1 MPMDGPDLK
10 AVMLKQLLLVSSLAC
25 CAVAQSFVATGIAV
39 PSQGKALHNISSW
52 ICGAV
57 NIGKDIY
64 SYSCYDTALVAGTL
78 HVTTVTGLA
87 QHLRDYG
94 PRVHI
99 YIFGNAGATQTG
111 TALTSAYSAGGI
123 GVISLRG
130 KMNLV
135 VTGQYGK
142 TSGPAVRLGL
152 GWSF

>member
-1 MPMDGPDLK
+1 MAPGKQCM
-10 AVMLKQLLLVSSLAC
+10 KQLFLLIASLALS
-25 CAVAQSFVATGIAV
+25 VNAQSFVATGIAA
-39 PSQGKALHNISSW
+39 PSQGKALHSLSSW
-52 ICGAV
+52 LCGAV
-57 NIGKDIY
+57 SIAKDIY

-78 HVTTVTGLA
+78 QVTTVTGLA

-94 PRVHI
+94 PIVHI

-111 TALTSAYSAGGI
+111 TTLTSAYSAGGI
-123 GVISLRG
+123 GVIDLKSKVSLI
-130 KMNLV
+130 